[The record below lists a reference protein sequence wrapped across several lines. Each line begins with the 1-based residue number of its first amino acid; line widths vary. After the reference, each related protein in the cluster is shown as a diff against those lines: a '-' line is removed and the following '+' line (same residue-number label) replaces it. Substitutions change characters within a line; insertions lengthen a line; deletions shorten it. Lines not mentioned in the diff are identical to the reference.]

1 MATLE
6 ELKKQRLDKLQ
17 KLKEANINPYPA
29 KVRKDYSN
37 LDAISK
43 FSDLENKDIFVAGR
57 ITSKRDQGKIS
68 FLDIEDGSGKL
79 QLFFSSSDLDDY
91 SLLDLFDLGDFI
103 EASGSL
109 FKTKTEQITLRVSNF
124 RILSKNLRPLP
135 SEHFGLASEEEKIRK
150 RYLDIITNKDLKNKL
165 ALKTKFISSCRNFL
179 LSKGFTEVD
188 TTSFN
193 LVVGGAEAEPF
204 ITHYNALDMDVYL
217 RIALELNLKRLIVS
231 GIDKVFEIGKVF
243 RNEGMSMQHL
253 QEFTMMECYQ
263 AYSDYNDMMSLVE
276 EMYVYM
282 LNNTFGSTKVI
293 YKGEEIDFSPPWDKI
308 TYSDLMKKYGCD
320 LNVYNTLTLIRQK
333 GIELGLEDDPEDGYG
348 RWIDRIYKKIAR
360 PNIKGP
366 IFLIDHP
373 VAISPLAKRKVDNP
387 DFVERFQV
395 VVNGFEIG
403 NAFSELNDP
412 IDQYDRF
419 YEQQKL
425 RDAGDK
431 EAQMMDSDFIEA
443 LEYGMPPTGGFGV
456 GLERLF
462 LLACDLDNI
471 RETEYFPIIKRI

>member
-17 KLKEANINPYPA
+17 KLKEANIDPYPS
-29 KVRKDYSN
+29 KVRKDYPNIEVNSR
-37 LDAISK
+37 L
-43 FSDLENKDIFVAGR
+43 SDLENKEIFVAGR

-79 QLFFSSSDLDDY
+79 QLFFSSSDLKDY

-103 EASGSL
+103 EASGFL
-109 FKTKTEQITLRVSNF
+109 FKTKTEQITLKVSTF
-124 RILSKNLRPLP
+124 KILSKNLRPLP
-135 SEHFGLASEEEKIRK
+135 SEHFGLASEEDKIRK
-150 RYLDIITNKDLKNKL
+150 RYLDLITNKDLKSKL

-179 LSKGFTEVD
+179 LSKEFIEVD

-263 AYSDYNDMMSLVE
+263 AYADYNDMMSLVE

-282 LNNTFGSTKVI
+282 LKETFGSTKIV
-293 YKGEEIDFSPPWDKI
+293 YKGEEIDFTPPWDKV

-320 LNVYNTLTLIRQK
+320 LNTYNTLSLIRKK
-333 GIELGLEDDPEDGYG
+333 GLELGLEDDPEDGYG

-360 PNIKGP
+360 PNIRGP
-366 IFLIDHP
+366 IFLVDHP

-395 VVNGFEIG
+395 IVNGFEIG

-412 IDQYDRF
+412 IDQYERF
-419 YEQQKL
+419 NEQQKL

-431 EAQMMDSDFIEA
+431 EAQMMDTDFIEA

-462 LLACDLDNI
+462 LIACNLDNI